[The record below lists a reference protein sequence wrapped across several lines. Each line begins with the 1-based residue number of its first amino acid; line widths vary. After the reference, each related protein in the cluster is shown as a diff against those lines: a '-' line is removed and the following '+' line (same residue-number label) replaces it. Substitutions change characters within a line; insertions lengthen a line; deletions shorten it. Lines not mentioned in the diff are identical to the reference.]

1 MQSKV
6 SGHWTDHQ
14 LIEHLYGVGPEG
26 DHLRGCSECQDRLSA
41 MQSCRLALEP
51 TSEQAGPGAEL
62 LARQRR
68 RIYAKLAEPAHWWSE
83 TRMRRW
89 ASAAA
94 TLLVL
99 GGGLMV
105 YEEYHQQ
112 ELVKDQ
118 VSDAQLADQ
127 VSSMTQDSE
136 PQPTAPLEALF
147 EE

>member
-6 SGHWTDHQ
+6 SGHWTDDQ
-14 LIEHLYGVGPEG
+14 LIEHLYGVGPEDG
-26 DHLRGCSECQDRLSA
+26 HVRGCGSCQERLSA
-41 MQSCRLALEP
+41 LESHRVALERV
-51 TSEQAGPGAEL
+51 SEQVEPSTEF

-68 RIYAKLAEPAHWWSE
+68 QIYAKLAEPRHWWSGAHI
-83 TRMRRW
+83 RRW

-94 TLLVL
+94 TLFVL
-99 GGGLMV
+99 SGGLVV